1 MRGLILFFSILSLFQ
16 PITLIA
22 AEINKDGEKPVKRGY
37 WWYEKK
43 PDLKEEKEAVTK
55 EPTKQRQLPSLND
68 YTLKILW
75 DMHPDDFQPLLN
87 DFQKKAVMAP
97 TVEYVR
103 EYLTIQDIARRRAR
117 AFTNVAATVVQ
128 QYPTLSMEKDYPTVV
143 PGQVAFQKQKTKEI
157 QTKIQSAKNDFALL
171 YFYSPTCEY
180 CLEQTQILKFFRQQY
195 DMDIRGINIQES
207 SNVAP
212 EFKVYGVPTLLLIR
226 RGSKETFPIASGV
239 VSLDTLE
246 DRIYR
251 GIRLMNKEITPTE
264 YSMYEFQR
272 GGGFDPTSI
281 LKKTDVLAE

>member
-1 MRGLILFFSILSLFQ
+1 MRGLILFFSIFIFFQ

-22 AEINKDGEKPVKRGY
+22 AEINKDGESPAKRGY

-43 PDLKEEKEAVTK
+43 LELKEEKEVATQESEK
-55 EPTKQRQLPSLND
+55 RRLPSLDD

-87 DFQKKAVMAP
+87 DFQKKAVHNP
-97 TVEYVR
+97 TVEIVK
-103 EYLTIQDIARRRAR
+103 EYLVIQDIARRRAR

-128 QYPTLSMEKDYPTVV
+128 QYPALSMEKDYPTVV
-143 PGQVAFQKQKTKEI
+143 PGQVAFQKQKNKEI
-157 QTKIQSAKNDFALL
+157 QAKIQSAKNDFALL
-171 YFYSPTCEY
+171 YFYSPACEY

-207 SNVAP
+207 ANVAP
-212 EFKVYGVPTLLLIR
+212 EFRVYGVPTLLLIR
-226 RGSKETFPIASGV
+226 KGSKETFPISSGV

-251 GIRLMNKEITPTE
+251 GIRLMNKEITPME
-264 YSMYEFQR
+264 YSMYDFQR
-272 GGGFDPTSI
+272 GGGFDPASI
-281 LKKTDVLAE
+281 LKKTE